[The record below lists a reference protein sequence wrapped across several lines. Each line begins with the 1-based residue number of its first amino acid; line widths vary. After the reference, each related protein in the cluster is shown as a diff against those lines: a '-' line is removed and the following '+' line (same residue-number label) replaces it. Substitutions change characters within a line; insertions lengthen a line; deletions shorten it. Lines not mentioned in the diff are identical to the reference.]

1 MTVAVSFAPEASGT
15 AKRPRFNHDPRT
27 VYEGGVAPAGF
38 MTPVGLAAKSRVGS
52 VTSGSA
58 TVTIADTS
66 GLAVGDIVIGAGCS
80 AAQAVTT
87 VDTNDLF
94 GLTAHG
100 IPAGTPIWLES
111 IATTTGITAGRRYF
125 AITTGTGADV
135 DHIKLAN
142 TPGGSAIAITTNG
155 TAVIRV
161 QRFITAISENA
172 SITLSAIA
180 SATAAATTL
189 EFVGPVFFAT

>member
-1 MTVAVSFAPEASGT
+1 MTFAVSFAPEASGI
-15 AKRPRFNHDPRT
+15 AKRPKFNHDPRT
-27 VYEGGVAPAGF
+27 VYEGGVAPTGF
-38 MTPVGLAAKSRVGS
+38 FTPVGHAAKSRVGS

-58 TVTIADTS
+58 TVTVADTS

-111 IATTTGITAGRRYF
+111 IVTTTGITAGRRYF
-125 AITTGTGADV
+125 AITTGTGADA

-161 QRFITAISENA
+161 QRFISAITENT
-172 SITLSAIA
+172 SITLNAIA
-180 SATAAATTL
+180 SATAASTTL